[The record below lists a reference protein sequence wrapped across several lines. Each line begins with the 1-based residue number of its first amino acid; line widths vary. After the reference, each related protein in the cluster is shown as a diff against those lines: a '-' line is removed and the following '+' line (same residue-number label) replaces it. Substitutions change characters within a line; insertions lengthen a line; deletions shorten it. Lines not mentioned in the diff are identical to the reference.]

1 MAAMELETLMQDAVG
16 HHRAGRFDAAAALY
30 RRVLEAQPGQPDAL
44 HLLGL
49 ALSRLGDKAGALAS
63 VERAVAAVPNHPGY
77 RFSQGNL
84 LIEAKRWAEAAAA
97 LRLVVAA
104 EPRDLAAKSTLAV
117 ALIELHDAAG
127 AEALLREAL
136 AVDPNFV
143 PALDNLAALQL
154 KRDDAVGAEAT
165 ARRSLAV
172 LPDAPQA
179 LNNLGSALHKQ
190 HRNEEAEPLLL
201 QAIRQRRDFVEAIYN
216 LGLVRI
222 RRHDHAGADSAL
234 RTALK
239 LAPEDPRVLTTL
251 AELTG
256 EMSLIDESLELAQ
269 RAQAVDPEAPA
280 VLWALAGAWRLHGDY
295 DEAERLMRRTL
306 ETNKG
311 APYYA
316 NLGHLLWEKGELG
329 EARKM
334 LEQALAIDPNTA
346 AARMTLAQ
354 CGRVTSAEDPNL
366 VAALAQLAQ
375 PGLRDEDRMSLEFA
389 IGKSLDDLGQ
399 HAESFVHYQEANRL
413 KKAGL
418 PAYAHDDERLFEKAC
433 RARFTPEA
441 VRAAQVHGS
450 QSEVPVFVVG
460 LPRSGTTLTE
470 QIIASHPDAYGCSE
484 LLKMREISARIAA
497 TSVNR
502 GGREYPGAVFDLSP
516 EEIKGFAQMYL
527 DFIRGLAG
535 EPKQRIV
542 DKMPMNLKHLGL
554 IAVLFPRAHVVHC
567 KRHPVDNCLSMYF
580 QNFGRGSYY
589 ANDLVDVARFYANA
603 ERIAQVYKAQ
613 LPLAI
618 MDFQYEQVVAEPEER
633 ARALI
638 RFLGLPWDD
647 ACLSFHE
654 SGRAVRTASAWQV
667 KQPIYK
673 RSVARWKRYGKAIDP
688 LLDTL
693 RAEGVEF
700 ES

>member
-1 MAAMELETLMQDAVG
+1 MAAMELDSLMQTAVG
-16 HHRAGRFDAAAALY
+16 HHRAGRFDEAAALY
-30 RRVLEAQPGQPDAL
+30 RRVLQAAPEQPDAL

-49 ALSRLGDKAGALAS
+49 ATARLGDQAQALAL
-63 VERAVAAVPNHPGY
+63 VERAVAALPGHPGY

-84 LIEAKRWAEAAAA
+84 LIAAKRWPEAADA
-97 LRLVVAA
+97 LRIAVAG
-104 EPRDLAAKSTLAV
+104 EPRDLAAKSALAV
-117 ALIELHDAAG
+117 ALIELRDAAG
-127 AEALLREAL
+127 AEALLHEAL
-136 AVDPNFV
+136 AADPGFV

-154 KRDDAVGAEAT
+154 KLEDAKGAEAT
-165 ARRSLAV
+165 ARRSLA
-172 LPDAPQA
+172 LAPGSPQA

-190 HRNEEAEPLLL
+190 GRNEEAEPLLV
-201 QAIRQRRDFVEAIYN
+201 QAVRQRRDFVEALYN

-222 RRHDHAGADSAL
+222 RRHDHVGADSAL

-239 LAPEDPRVLTTL
+239 LAPDDPRVLTTL

-269 RAQAVDPEAPA
+269 HAHALDPDAPA

-295 DEAERLMRRTL
+295 AAAERLMRRTIEL
-306 ETNKG
+306 NQS
-311 APYYA
+311 APHYA
-316 NLGHLLWEKGELG
+316 NLGHLLWEKGELV

-334 LEQALAIDPNTA
+334 LEQALVLDPGTA

-354 CGRVTSAEDPNL
+354 CGRVASADDPNL
-366 VAALAQLAQ
+366 VAALAQVAQ
-375 PGLRDEDRMSLEFA
+375 PGLRDEDRMSLEYA

-399 HAESFVHYQEANRL
+399 HEASFEHYQVANRL
-413 KKAGL
+413 KKASL
-418 PAYAHDDERLFEKAC
+418 PAYAHDAERLFEKAC

-470 QIIASHPDAYGCSE
+470 QIIASHPAAYGCSE
-484 LLKMREISARIAA
+484 LLKLREISARIAA

-502 GGREYPGAVFDLSP
+502 GGREYPGAVFDLTP
-516 EEIKGFAQMYL
+516 AEIKGFAQMYL
-527 DFIRGLAG
+527 DHIRGLAG
-535 EPKQRIV
+535 EPRQRIV
-542 DKMPMNLKHLGL
+542 DKMPLNLKHLGL
-554 IAVLFPRAHVVHC
+554 ISVLFPRAHVVHC
-567 KRHPVDNCLSMYF
+567 LRHPVDNCLSMYF
-580 QNFGRGSYY
+580 QNFGRGNFY
-589 ANDLVDVARFYANA
+589 ANDLVDVARFYANS
-603 ERIAQVYKAQ
+603 ERIVQVYKQQ

-618 MDFQYEQVVAEPEER
+618 LDFQYEQVVAEPEER

-638 RFLGLPWDD
+638 RFIGLPWDD

-654 SGRAVRTASAWQV
+654 SDRAVRTASAWQV

-688 LLDTL
+688 LLKALAD
-693 RAEGVEF
+693 EGVEF
-700 ES
+700 ET

>member
-1 MAAMELETLMQDAVG
+1 MAAMELDSLMQTAVG
-16 HHRAGRFDAAAALY
+16 HHRAGRFDEAAALY
-30 RRVLEAQPGQPDAL
+30 RRVLEAAPEQPDAL

-49 ALSRLGDKAGALAS
+49 ALGRLGDQTQALAL
-63 VERAVAAVPNHPGY
+63 VERAVAAAPAHPGY

-117 ALIELHDAAG
+117 ALIELRDAAG
-127 AEALLREAL
+127 AERLLHEAL
-136 AVDPNFV
+136 AADPGFV
-143 PALDNLAALQL
+143 PAIDNLAALQL
-154 KRDDAVGAEAT
+154 TRNDWQGAEAN
-165 ARRSLAV
+165 ARRSLA
-172 LPDAPQA
+172 LRPDSPQA
-179 LNNLGSALHKQ
+179 LNTLGSALHKQ
-190 HRNEEAEPLLL
+190 GRDEEAEPLLV
-201 QAIRQRRDFVEAIYN
+201 QAVRLRRDFVEALYN
-216 LGLVRI
+216 LGLVRT
-222 RRHDHAGADSAL
+222 RRHEHVGADSAL
-234 RTALK
+234 RAALK
-239 LAPEDPRVLTTL
+239 LAPDDPRILATM

-269 RAQAVDPEAPA
+269 RAHAIAPDAPA

-295 DEAERLMRRTL
+295 ETAERLMRQTIEL
-306 ETNKG
+306 SPS
-311 APYYA
+311 APYFA
-316 NLGHLLWEKGELG
+316 NLGHLLWERGELVK
-329 EARKM
+329 ARAM
-334 LEQALAIDPNTA
+334 LEHALALDPDIG

-354 CGRVTSAEDPNL
+354 CGRVTSADDPNL
-366 VAALAQLAQ
+366 VAAQAHLAR
-375 PGLRDEDRMSLEFA
+375 PGIADDVRMSLEFA

-399 HAESFVHYQEANRL
+399 HTESFVHYQAANRL
-413 KKAGL
+413 KQAAL
-418 PAYAHDDERLFEKAC
+418 PKYEHDSERLFEQAC
-433 RARFTPEA
+433 RARFTPAA

-502 GGREYPGAVFDLSP
+502 GGREYPGAVFDLTP
-516 EEIKGFAQMYL
+516 VEIKDYAQMYL
-527 DFIRGLAG
+527 EHIRVLAG
-535 EPKQRIV
+535 EPKRRIV

-567 KRHPVDNCLSMYF
+567 RRHPVDNCLSMYF

-589 ANDLVDVARFYANA
+589 ANDLVDVARFYANI
-603 ERIAQVYKAQ
+603 ERIARVYEQQ

-618 MDFQYEQVVAEPEER
+618 MDFHYEQVVAEPEAR

-638 RFLGLPWDD
+638 DFIGLPWDD
-647 ACLSFHE
+647 ACLNFHQ
-654 SGRAVRTASAWQV
+654 SDRAVRTASAWQV
-667 KQPIYK
+667 KQPIYT
-673 RSVARWKRYGKAIDP
+673 RSVARWKRYGDAIAP
-688 LLDTL
+688 LVDTL

-700 ES
+700 EV